1 MYADSNGCYRLCQAV
16 IRMAR
21 QDYITGTDRDCEAL
35 EKWVRSK
42 AFGVFSLGAHA
53 DPEDVIYAWREQRRR
68 HRDAQLVRVRN
79 RME

>member
-21 QDYITGTDRDCEAL
+21 MDYITGTDRDCEAL

-68 HRDAQLVRVRN
+68 YRDAKLVRVRN
-79 RME
+79 GME

>member
-16 IRMAR
+16 IKQARM
-21 QDYITGTDRDCEAL
+21 DYITGTDRDCEAL

-68 HRDAQLVRVRN
+68 YRDAKLVRVRN
-79 RME
+79 GME

>member
-16 IRMAR
+16 IKQARM
-21 QDYITGTDRDCEAL
+21 DYITGTDRDCEAL

-42 AFGVFSLGAHA
+42 AFDVFSLGAHA

-68 HRDAQLVRVRN
+68 HRDAKLVRVRN
-79 RME
+79 GME

>member
-21 QDYITGTDRDCEAL
+21 MDYITGTDRDCEAL
-35 EKWVRSK
+35 EKWVRSR

-53 DPEDVIYAWREQRRR
+53 DPEDVIFAWREQRRR
-68 HRDAQLVRVRN
+68 YRDAKLVRVRN
-79 RME
+79 GME

>member
-21 QDYITGTDRDCEAL
+21 MDYITGTDRDCEAL

-53 DPEDVIYAWREQRRR
+53 DPEDVIYAWREQRRKY
-68 HRDAQLVRVRN
+68 RDAKLVRVRN
-79 RME
+79 GME